1 MGGIEYECH
10 GREKVGVMMLVDV
23 DAKVVV
29 NVNVVIAMPR
39 WWRLPSGDYAI
50 RSAEEI
56 VER

>member
-1 MGGIEYECH
+1 
-10 GREKVGVMMLVDV
+10 MMLVDV

-29 NVNVVIAMPR
+29 NVNVGIAMPR
-39 WWRLPSGDYAI
+39 WCRLPSGDYAI